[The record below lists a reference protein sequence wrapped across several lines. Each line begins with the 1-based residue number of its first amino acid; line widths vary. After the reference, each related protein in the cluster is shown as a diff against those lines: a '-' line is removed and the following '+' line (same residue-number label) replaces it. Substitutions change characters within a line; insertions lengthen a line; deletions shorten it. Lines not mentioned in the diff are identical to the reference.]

1 MNDPRGQLCSLDYC
15 GVVAVVSSPGSY
27 PGGRRFESCPRNQYK
42 QKYLKLLTFIINF
55 SYICPVKTGLGF
67 LKSKIKIRSHRGWPE
82 GNNRQACPRQF

>member
-1 MNDPRGQLCSLDYC
+1 
-15 GVVAVVSSPGSY
+15 
-27 PGGRRFESCPRNQYK
+27 
-42 QKYLKLLTFIINF
+42 LTFIINF